1 MVSFYREKDRAD
13 SCCSTENMKK
23 PIDLLLHGIV
33 EYVQYLNFAGTLTL
47 GFKILT
53 E

>member
-1 MVSFYREKDRAD
+1 MGAD
-13 SCCSTENMKK
+13 SRCNTENMKK

-33 EYVQYLNFAGTLTL
+33 EYVQYLNFAAVLTS
-47 GFKILT
+47 GFNILT